1 MGDFQ
6 NPPPLM
12 TTQVTLPSG
21 FLTHRMVS
29 AWADNEI
36 NSAIVNRVFTVSP
49 LKNVVSGWY

>member
-1 MGDFQ
+1 
-6 NPPPLM
+6 M

-49 LKNVVSGWY
+49 LKNVVGGWY